1 MKKSIFDLGN
11 DVTLKKILKLNSFNQ
26 LENVCFIEDL
36 NDYESIVI
44 ASLCNISKKILL
56 IGFDNLRIPL
66 ICLMNSKDNSK
77 IYLVTKCEKILNLF
91 YQYNDQNNQISLRD
105 ESNKDNNYYEEINQ
119 NDTLKDKFELEEFDK
134 NNIKEYIKRDYDL
147 KIYNL
152 EGINNKEHFLNLICK
167 NYSSKNINFI
177 RSNCNQA
184 FKKNL
189 NKYVCKISKTD
200 LYFIKK

>member
-56 IGFDNLRIPL
+56 IGFDNLKIPL

-189 NKYVCKISKTD
+189 NKYACKISKTD

>member
-66 ICLMNSKDNSK
+66 IC
-77 IYLVTKCEKILNLF
+77 
-91 YQYNDQNNQISLRD
+91 
-105 ESNKDNNYYEEINQ
+105 
-119 NDTLKDKFELEEFDK
+119 
-134 NNIKEYIKRDYDL
+134 
-147 KIYNL
+147 
-152 EGINNKEHFLNLICK
+152 
-167 NYSSKNINFI
+167 
-177 RSNCNQA
+177 
-184 FKKNL
+184 
-189 NKYVCKISKTD
+189 
-200 LYFIKK
+200 FIKG